1 MGRKSKF
8 SKEVKLKA
16 VNDYNERK
24 YSLQELASILGC
36 TDNSI
41 RTWIKNFESMGEMA
55 FDNKPK
61 NKSYSKELKLAEIN
75 DYLKGNG
82 SLVDIAKKYGIYN
95 KSSKT

>member
-1 MGRKSKF
+1 
-8 SKEVKLKA
+8 
-16 VNDYNERK
+16 
-24 YSLQELASILGC
+24 
-36 TDNSI
+36 
-41 RTWIKNFESMGEMA
+41 MGEMA